1 MTVEDIEL
9 EKISLSDMRNPR
21 IVFTTMTVDNKYS
34 LLNRDNLAQPIQMQL
49 SRNEKT
55 FCQFCS
61 TFCKYRLNFEHFQKN
76 DDPHT

>member
-21 IVFTTMTVDNKYS
+21 IVFTTMTVDKKYS

-49 SRNEKT
+49 SRKEKK
-55 FCQFCS
+55 FCQLCS
-61 TFCKYRLNFEHFQKN
+61 TFCKYRLNFDHFQKK
-76 DDPHT
+76 DVPHI

>member
-9 EKISLSDMRNPR
+9 EKMSLSDMRNPR

-61 TFCKYRLNFEHFQKN
+61 TFFKYRLNFEHFQKN